1 LKDQIT
7 HCIIKSTIMK
17 TAILLFALDFVT
29 EVQAIHL
36 RIGDGGA
43 DPTSN
48 IANLKKRPDSQA
60 RAREILESKDCASFV
75 EKISAGVEKLL
86 AYNDDAIIG
95 FACNPIERDLIKENE
110 RGIVDHNKKE
120 ASAAS
125 GGNTNKCK
133 EAMDAI
139 IGTQDYEEKVN
150 QAFEDNSFCAAE
162 VSKEVVA
169 LRKELMN
176 HEGDAL
182 SLGFVWFLPF
192 LAAYAYALLVAAMVV
207 RAHNP
212 SQEED
217 QTV

>member
-1 LKDQIT
+1 
-7 HCIIKSTIMK
+7 MK
-17 TAILLFALDFVT
+17 TAILLFALGFVT
-29 EVQAIHL
+29 EVKAIHL

-95 FACNPIERDLIKENE
+95 FACNPIERDLIKGEE
-110 RGIVDHNKKE
+110 RRIVDHNKKE

-139 IGTQDYEEKVN
+139 IGTQDYEGKVN
-150 QAFEDNSFCAAE
+150 QAFEDNNHCATE

-169 LRKELMN
+169 LRKELLK
-176 HEGDAL
+176 HEGDVL
-182 SLGFVWFLPF
+182 SLGSSGFLWGQPTSYF
-192 LAAYAYALLVAAMVV
+192 LDFYL
-207 RAHNP
+207 
-212 SQEED
+212 
-217 QTV
+217 